1 MQIKIDGTVTI
12 NTENNVKPEDAK
24 NTVEETKNTAIVDHS
39 NDVLIG
45 NDATFNELMRVLAS
59 RPEAVAAS
67 QVEAAKKAAEEIEA
81 KKRQA
86 YGDDYSLIVGKKSK
100 KKETHRPGTA
110 QLREFFPCVASI
122 AIGDKGKC
130 EVYSN
135 GYAVYDNG
143 NRRVVIWVPDCSSVT
158 YYFGKLK
165 KNEKEYMNEQDEI
178 SEDELGGYP
187 WHIAIV
193 IAGEN
198 RIEFN
203 MDHPKSA
210 GTTSEFDDKEE
221 KIEAAPSWCCGSHF
235 DSPEEAYLKKEA
247 EEERR
252 NAMTEKQREVY
263 DLYYKQGYNRA
274 EIARKLGV
282 SERAVGRMLER
293 ACEKIKNF

>member
-1 MQIKIDGTVTI
+1 MNIKIEGTVTI
-12 NTENNVKPEDAK
+12 NTEN
-24 NTVEETKNTAIVDHS
+24 TVITDQNKAAIDHS
-39 NDVLIG
+39 KDVLID
-45 NDATFNELMRVLAS
+45 NEATFNELMRVLAS
-59 RPEAVAAS
+59 RPEAIAAS
-67 QVEAAKKAAEEIEA
+67 QAEAAKKAAEEIEA
-81 KKRQA
+81 KKRLA
-86 YGDDYSLIVGKKSK
+86 YGDDYSLIVENKSK
-100 KKETHRPGTA
+100 KKEIHRPGTV

-122 AIGDKGKC
+122 TIGDKAKC

-158 YYFGKLK
+158 YYFNKLK
-165 KNEKEYMNEQDEI
+165 KNEKEYMDEQHEI
-178 SEDELGGYP
+178 DEDELGGYP
-187 WHIAIV
+187 WHIAIA

-210 GTTSEFDDKEE
+210 GTTSEFEDKEE
-221 KIEAAPSWCCGSHF
+221 KIEAAPSWCCGSRF
-235 DSPEEAYLKKEA
+235 DTPEEAYLKKEA

-252 NAMTEKQREVY
+252 KAMTAKQREVY

-293 ACEKIKNF
+293 ACEKIKKI